1 MTQSDV
7 RAIAEIVFVVVAFFV
22 MAPTVATVI
31 AYRAY
36 RGKPKSFD
44 REMYWTAFVAIGA
57 VAGIVIVYALRMDT
71 KDEFAGN
78 LLRMIAL
85 LLGALLFGV
94 SLGFGAGIFTRKS
107 NSQPKE
113 PH

>member
-7 RAIAEIVFVVVAFFV
+7 RAAAEAVFVVLAFFV
-22 MAPTVATVI
+22 MAPSVAAVI
-31 AYRAY
+31 GYRAS
-36 RGKPKSFD
+36 RGEPKSFN

-57 VAGIVIVYALRMDT
+57 VAAIVMRYAVRMET
-71 KDEFAGN
+71 KDDIAWN
-78 LLRMIAL
+78 LLRLTAL

-107 NSQPKE
+107 NSLPKG
-113 PH
+113 PR